1 MSCMLTNM
9 LNLSALSMPDKNP
22 VSQASVTQP
31 VQNPIAVLFPYISSR
46 LDIELVADNGL
57 PPQED
62 ISFQGMIFRRL
73 SLGYFAWLRTRIIK
87 AQDAH
92 KAGRLSSEQWDNLK
106 TKFRRIHTHGL
117 EQFSEENLKQAIQS
131 FSPANYQ
138 PPIDAPERTNDW
150 LYPVERGCWKYSH
163 SITSKALAMVDAIKQ
178 EAMSIGWT
186 EPNLYQNRGQYKFPL
201 GQGYGLVCHLDGERS
216 IGKVT
221 ENSIEIISHGKNG
234 QQTTMR
240 FYNPDADQ
248 PWLKKPK
255 PEEVT
260 P

>member
-9 LNLSALSMPDKNP
+9 LNLSALSMPDQK
-22 VSQASVTQP
+22 QAHQTSVGQQ
-31 VQNPIAVLFPYISSR
+31 VQKPIAVQFPYVSSR
-46 LDIELVADNGL
+46 LDIELVAGDNL
-57 PPQED
+57 PPQKD
-62 ISFQGMIFRRL
+62 ISFQGIIFRRL
-73 SLGYFAWLRTRIIK
+73 SPDYFAWLRSQIIK

-92 KAGRLSSEQWDNLK
+92 KAGRLSDGQWDNLK
-106 TKFRRIHTHGL
+106 TKFRRIHSLGL
-117 EQFSEENLKQAIQS
+117 EQFSEDNLKQAIQA
-131 FSPANYQ
+131 FSPANY
-138 PPIDAPERTNDW
+138 PPPLDVPEPTNDW

-163 SITSKALAMVDAIKQ
+163 SVTSQALTMVDAIKQ
-178 EAMSIGWT
+178 EAMSVGWS
-186 EPNLYQNRGQYKFPL
+186 EANLYQNRGQYKFPL
-201 GQGYGLVCHLDGERS
+201 GQGYGLVCHLDGERT
-216 IGKVT
+216 IGTVT

-248 PWLKKPK
+248 PWIKKPK